1 MTIPEAIKN
10 KFKNMK
16 YRHKLTILLVTA
28 SLVPMILLVWYSHG
42 RMSSLLREKE
52 MEDMSSILEQT
63 GEGIDSQIEVFSSL
77 LNYLTYSPDI
87 EDLITEKNMDNYYA
101 YKKYTEVADPLL
113 SVPKS
118 YHDAI
123 LQIQLFADSIKVR
136 HEYTLVPL
144 SEVGKEWWYD
154 KLEEDVSVQWVVDR
168 EKPEI
173 AAVRRIYDGKEQT
186 AVLCITLDYNKIFQ
200 PFENIISEESGGMIL
215 DREGNVLFQKELLSG
230 KNVEGSSEKSS
241 EKSGETSTDGES
253 KENKTVFTEYM
264 VDRDILQSGQ
274 KEYAYVNRENTV
286 CGWSFYLYK
295 LQSVVDGSVSG
306 ILVSEIPL
314 IAACVAIILVLGL
327 SFSRIFTR
335 KIEEL
340 TENMNRVNEGSR
352 QVTVDSDSGDEIGLL
367 VRSFR
372 SMMDEINRLIHEVYE
387 NKIAL
392 KEFELKALTAQI
404 NPHFLYNS
412 LSIINWMAIR
422 SHQREIS
429 KVTLSLSMFYRTAL
443 SKGQDMVTVDN
454 CIQNIRAYL
463 DIQLVMHDNDFQ
475 VVWEI
480 DPEIKGDIVPKLLL
494 QPVVENALEHG
505 LDMKEEGEKTLKL
518 FFVRDGDDVL
528 LAVEDNGPGME
539 QQEAD
544 KLVTYQA
551 AGYGLKNVNDRMLLL
566 YGEKYAIKVFSRIGE
581 GTRVEMRIPREVAD
595 EEILAAEK
603 FSSKKFL
610 QSEDDEKNKKE
621 GGGKGE

>member
-1 MTIPEAIKN
+1 MRVPAALKR

-16 YRHKLTILLVTA
+16 YRHKLTVLLVTA

-87 EDLITEKNMDNYYA
+87 EDLIKEKNMDNYYA

-113 SVPKS
+113 TVPKS

-123 LQIQLFADSIKVR
+123 LQIQLFAEGIKVR

-144 SEVGKEWWYD
+144 SEVEKEWWYD
-154 KLEEDVSVQWVVDR
+154 HLADDVSVQWVVDR

-173 AAVRRIYDGKEQT
+173 AAVRRIYQGKEQT

-200 PFENIISEESGGMIL
+200 SFENIVSEDCGGMIL
-215 DREGNVLFQKELLSG
+215 DQEGNVLFQKEMLTGDETSVNGADPLVSREILESG
-230 KNVEGSSEKSS
+230 KK
-241 EKSGETSTDGES
+241 D
-253 KENKTVFTEYM
+253 
-264 VDRDILQSGQ
+264 
-274 KEYAYVNRENTV
+274 YAYAYRENNV
-286 CGWSFYLYK
+286 CGWEFYLYK
-295 LQSVVDGSVSG
+295 PQHAVDSSVAG

-314 IAACVAIILVLGL
+314 IAACVVIILFLGL

-340 TENMNRVNEGSR
+340 TDNMNRVNQGSR
-352 QVTVDSDSGDEIGLL
+352 QVTVDSDAEDEIGLL
-367 VRSFR
+367 IRSFR
-372 SMMDEINRLIHEVYE
+372 SMMEEINRLIHEVYE

-422 SHQREIS
+422 SNQMDIS

-454 CIQNIRAYL
+454 CIQNIKAYL
-463 DIQLVMHDNDFQ
+463 DIQLVMHDNEFQ
-475 VVWEI
+475 VAWEI
-480 DPEIKGDIVPKLLL
+480 EPEVKGDIVPKLLL

-505 LDMKEEGEKTLKL
+505 LDMKEEGEKILKL
-518 FFVRDGDDVL
+518 FFVKEGEDVL

-539 QQEAD
+539 QSEAD

-551 AGYGLKNVNDRMLLL
+551 SGYGLKNVNDRMRLL
-566 YGEKYAIKVFSRIGE
+566 YGENYAIRVYSKLGE
-581 GTRVEMRIPREVAD
+581 GTRVEMRIPREHAD
-595 EEILAAEK
+595 EKTLAAET
-603 FSSKKFL
+603 FSTKKFL
-610 QSEDDEKNKKE
+610 QSPDGNSQQNSGKE
-621 GGGKGE
+621 R

>member
-253 KENKTVFTEYM
+253 KENKTVFTEYR
-264 VDRDILQSGQ
+264 VDRDILQSG
-274 KEYAYVNRENTV
+274 
-286 CGWSFYLYK
+286 
-295 LQSVVDGSVSG
+295 
-306 ILVSEIPL
+306 
-314 IAACVAIILVLGL
+314 
-327 SFSRIFTR
+327 
-335 KIEEL
+335 
-340 TENMNRVNEGSR
+340 
-352 QVTVDSDSGDEIGLL
+352 
-367 VRSFR
+367 
-372 SMMDEINRLIHEVYE
+372 
-387 NKIAL
+387 
-392 KEFELKALTAQI
+392 
-404 NPHFLYNS
+404 
-412 LSIINWMAIR
+412 
-422 SHQREIS
+422 
-429 KVTLSLSMFYRTAL
+429 
-443 SKGQDMVTVDN
+443 
-454 CIQNIRAYL
+454 
-463 DIQLVMHDNDFQ
+463 
-475 VVWEI
+475 
-480 DPEIKGDIVPKLLL
+480 
-494 QPVVENALEHG
+494 
-505 LDMKEEGEKTLKL
+505 
-518 FFVRDGDDVL
+518 
-528 LAVEDNGPGME
+528 
-539 QQEAD
+539 
-544 KLVTYQA
+544 
-551 AGYGLKNVNDRMLLL
+551 
-566 YGEKYAIKVFSRIGE
+566 
-581 GTRVEMRIPREVAD
+581 
-595 EEILAAEK
+595 
-603 FSSKKFL
+603 
-610 QSEDDEKNKKE
+610 
-621 GGGKGE
+621 